1 LIKLSDSLPLVLV
14 NRVPFARIKHSV
26 DRPASDRVHE
36 VSLVSERMR
45 VPTLKQHCFLLC
57 CFVDRVVHEYLAR
70 HVCKRAVKSTCD
82 QDAAITESNG
92 HSIALQKKV
101 VWHKLLRP
109 QILGEVILQDELR
122 VVWVAEEVGLGDG
135 FDFVVEELEGVFV
148 RELHHVVFH
157 GPDVFEQLTR
167 KLRMKWNVGVLE
179 LVEGRVI
186 VLVDGSELLLKSFE
200 FVVIL
205 GIILNRKA

>member
-1 LIKLSDSLPLVLV
+1 MSSQDDNFGARDRRRGLRLHRERELDEKYIPAVICHIVLLDGVNSTTAFISAKNVDVRFFEDNRGHGAPLLIKLSDSLPLVLV
-14 NRVPFARIKHSV
+14 NRVAFARIKHSV

-122 VVWVAEEVGLGDG
+122 VV
-135 FDFVVEELEGVFV
+135 
-148 RELHHVVFH
+148 
-157 GPDVFEQLTR
+157 
-167 KLRMKWNVGVLE
+167 
-179 LVEGRVI
+179 
-186 VLVDGSELLLKSFE
+186 
-200 FVVIL
+200 
-205 GIILNRKA
+205 